1 VNEYVIAQRGV
12 NHAKKA
18 SWRILFKSEKRG
30 INSPSTSNPLNE
42 KAKTVTNIAVWQ
54 KRLTIENS

>member
-1 VNEYVIAQRGV
+1 MAQRGV